1 MNRRGFFVAF
11 TAVGSAVLS
20 SCGYHVGGKADL
32 VPKSIQTIA
41 IPAFTNSSIH
51 YQLTDDLPRAI
62 SREFIARTRF
72 KIEPS
77 PDAADAILHGT
88 VNSVA
93 TFPTIYDPVSGKA
106 TSVQVLIYM
115 SLSLVERSTGKV
127 LYSNPSYS
135 AKESFD
141 IAASTIV
148 SPGQVSS
155 GTTVNDQISAHQFFD
170 ESGPAY
176 DRLERDI
183 ARQLVSSIVENF

>member
-1 MNRRGFFVAF
+1 MNRRRFFIVFGIGA
-11 TAVGSAVLS
+11 AAVLS

-41 IPAFTNSSIH
+41 VPAFANSSIH
-51 YQLTDDLPRAI
+51 YRLTDDLPRSI

-72 KIEPS
+72 KIEQN

-88 VNSVA
+88 VNAVT

-106 TSVQVLIYM
+106 TSVQVLISM

-127 LYSNPSYS
+127 LYSNPSYA

-148 SPGQVSS
+148 GPGQTSG
-155 GTTVNDQISAHQFFD
+155 GTTVNNQISAHQFFD

-176 DRLERDI
+176 DRLEQEI
-183 ARQLVSSIVENF
+183 ARQVVSSVVENF

>member
-1 MNRRGFFVAF
+1 LTF
-11 TAVGSAVLS
+11 SAGGAIALS

-41 IPAFTNSSIH
+41 VPAFANPSIH
-51 YQLTDDLPRAI
+51 YKLTDELPRAI

-72 KIEPS
+72 KIEQN
-77 PDAADAILHGT
+77 PDVADAILHGT

-106 TSVQVLIYM
+106 TSVQVAVYM
-115 SLSLVERSTGKV
+115 SLLLVERSTGKV
-127 LYSNPSYS
+127 LYSNPNYS

-148 SPGQVSS
+148 SPGQTNS

-176 DRLERDI
+176 DRLARDI
-183 ARQLVSSIVENF
+183 ARQVVSSVVENF

>member
-1 MNRRGFFVAF
+1 VNRRRFFIAF
-11 TAVGSAVLS
+11 SVGAAALLS

-41 IPAFTNSSIH
+41 VPAFANSSIH
-51 YQLTDDLPRAI
+51 YKLTDDLPRAI

-72 KIEPS
+72 KIEQN

-88 VNSVA
+88 VNAVT

-106 TSVQVLIYM
+106 TSVQVLISM

-127 LYSNPSYS
+127 LYSNPSYA

-148 SPGQVSS
+148 GPGQTSG
-155 GTTVNDQISAHQFFD
+155 GTTVNNQISAHQFFD

-176 DRLERDI
+176 DRLEQEI
-183 ARQLVSSIVENF
+183 ARQVVSSVVENF

>member
-1 MNRRGFFVAF
+1 MNRRRFFIAF
-11 TAVGSAVLS
+11 SVGAAALLS

-32 VPKSIQTIA
+32 VPKSVQTIA
-41 IPAFTNSSIH
+41 VPAFANSSIH
-51 YQLTDDLPRAI
+51 YKLTDDLPRAI

-72 KIEPS
+72 KIEQN

-88 VNSVA
+88 VNAVT

-106 TSVQVLIYM
+106 TSVQVLISM

-127 LYSNPSYS
+127 LYSNPSYA

-148 SPGQVSS
+148 GPGQTSG
-155 GTTVNDQISAHQFFD
+155 GTTVNNQISAHQFFD

-176 DRLERDI
+176 DRLEQEI
-183 ARQLVSSIVENF
+183 ARQVVSSVVENF

>member
-1 MNRRGFFVAF
+1 MNRRRFFIAF
-11 TAVGSAVLS
+11 SVGAAALLS

-41 IPAFTNSSIH
+41 VPAFANSSIH
-51 YQLTDDLPRAI
+51 YKLTDDLPRAI

-72 KIEPS
+72 KIEQN

-88 VNSVA
+88 VNAVT

-106 TSVQVLIYM
+106 TSVQVLISM

-127 LYSNPSYS
+127 LYSNPSYA

-148 SPGQVSS
+148 GPGQTSG
-155 GTTVNDQISAHQFFD
+155 GTTVNNQISAHQFFD

-176 DRLERDI
+176 DRLEQEI
-183 ARQLVSSIVENF
+183 ARQVVSSVVENF